1 MATTGL
7 VLAIP
12 LGRILQVPV
21 VYARKQRSV
30 VMADSYIVQYFKSHG
45 SNGEFFPQY

>member
-30 VMADSYIVQYFKSHG
+30 VMADSYIVQYSSKSHG
-45 SNGEFFPQY
+45 SNGQFVI